1 MSAVALQ
8 SRGARRFSWRIFW
21 FVSLGAFLILG
32 ALTAVPQWLSKQA
45 RFNVLRSHVAEM
57 AKAAASMV
65 NGDLHRQLIEHYS
78 PELYEQALEPLVR
91 FHSAEPEIF
100 YVYTM
105 VERQGRTYFVLD
117 TANSPHLKTPHTLRG
132 SKYMEEFESI
142 SKEPDPDWLQ
152 RIARGETYVYPSFQH
167 DEYGWFLSGHTP
179 IFDSEGRYSG
189 FVGVDFDTQY
199 YLEQEAGFERIT
211 YGTLAAAFIC
221 SLIIGAFASRY
232 YWSLKDRIREHY
244 ELSIRDELT
253 QLYNRRGALAAA
265 RDALAA
271 NASSYALILVDV
283 DDLKGINDR
292 HGHAAGD
299 DFLVR
304 VADAMCSS
312 VRDTDVCARL
322 GGDEFLIFATGCTL
336 DAATEIARRILANVF
351 SSDAQTGLTFGVSIG
366 ICVSERS
373 EAEFASMYRRAD
385 EALYRAKS
393 AGRNRYVIYDPLAA

>member
-1 MSAVALQ
+1 MTDVHLASPG
-8 SRGARRFSWRIFW
+8 RYRFSPRIFLL
-21 FVSLGAFLILG
+21 VSVATFLVLG

-45 RFNVLRSHVAEM
+45 RFKVLRSHVAEM
-57 AKAAASMV
+57 SQAAASVV
-65 NGDLHRQLIEHYS
+65 NGDLHRQLIENYS
-78 PELYEQALEPLVR
+78 PELYDRALEPLIK

-105 VERQGRTYFVLD
+105 VEREGHTYFVLD
-117 TANSPHLKTPHTLRG
+117 TANSPQLKTPHTLRG
-132 SKYMEEFESI
+132 SKYMEEFETL

-179 IFDSEGRYSG
+179 IFDNEGRYSG

-199 YLEQEAGFERIT
+199 YLEQEAGFRRIT
-211 YGTLAAAFIC
+211 YGTLAAAFFC

-232 YWSLKDRIREHY
+232 YVQLKDRIRAHY

-253 QLYNRRGALAAA
+253 QLFNRRGALAAA
-265 RDALAA
+265 HDALAT

-304 VADAMCSS
+304 VAKAMCSS
-312 VRDTDVCARL
+312 VRGTDVCARL
-322 GGDEFLIFATGCTL
+322 GGDEFLIFASGCTL
-336 DAATEIARRILANVF
+336 DSATEIARRILANVF
-351 SSDAQTGLTFGVSIG
+351 SSDAQTGRTFGVSIG
-366 ICVSERS
+366 ICVTERS
-373 EAEFASMYRRAD
+373 DAEFEAMYRRAD